1 MAFWSFQQQ
10 IMKSCLSWILPH
22 LFLGTGIWDVRG
34 QCPCRTCRQ
43 VQVRSSLHSVAQQ
56 LSEVMVVWFFI
67 VAEVSDIQEERGH
80 FIWEERERV
89 RSQCVYSE
97 ISALTNQE
105 SLNSVSTNK
114 VSVFFKKPKNSI
126 IPCEKHYFRLQFW
139 CWAQGEIN
147 RGCLEVMWQL
157 RQDELEQVA
166 PDMHQPGSVSLHR
179 GQSGRGYA
187 PCLRAEVSYVVSVH
201 TSCADQADICDTR
214 RSAHTLHRRDA
225 LSVSYL
231 QQAARTC

>member
-1 MAFWSFQQQ
+1 MPLQDVQAGAGQVFPSQ
-10 IMKSCLSWILPH
+10 C
-22 LFLGTGIWDVRG
+22 GT
-34 QCPCRTCRQ
+34 
-43 VQVRSSLHSVAQQ
+43 A
-56 LSEVMVVWFFI
+56 VVWGDGSLVFHCSGGFWHTGGT
-67 VAEVSDIQEERGH
+67 RPLH
-80 FIWEERERV
+80 LRRERERV